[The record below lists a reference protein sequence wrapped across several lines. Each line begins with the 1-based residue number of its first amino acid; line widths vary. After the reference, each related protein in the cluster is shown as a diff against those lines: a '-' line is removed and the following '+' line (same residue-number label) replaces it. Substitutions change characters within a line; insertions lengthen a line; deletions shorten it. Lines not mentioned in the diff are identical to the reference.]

1 MRFLQ
6 GIAGS
11 VPWGAI
17 PLFLVAYLQRVKGF
31 DLNGATTVFMFFGV
45 GNILGIVIGGF
56 IGGALYRRSPGRV
69 AVFSG
74 ITTLAGMVM
83 AVLLFRASWVEGYWL
98 IAALGLVTALMNSLT
113 GPNVKMMLMNVNVP
127 ENRGAIFSIFN
138 LTDSLGTGFGRFVGG
153 WLAQLFTIGP
163 AMTISSVFW
172 LPCGIFL
179 LALARLFPRDV
190 EGLRHNMR
198 NLADELAGKASMA
211 KSQPI

>member
-1 MRFLQ
+1 MSEDALKELVEQGFVYPRSIKLSDYKRLFTIPTNLLLFLQ

-17 PLFLVAYLQRVKGF
+17 PLFLVVYLQRVKGF

-69 AVFSG
+69 GVAY
-74 ITTLAGMVM
+74 
-83 AVLLFRASWVEGYWL
+83 R
-98 IAALGLVTALMNSLT
+98 
-113 GPNVKMMLMNVNVP
+113 GPGPGDV
-127 ENRGAIFSIFN
+127 N

-179 LALARLFPRDV
+179 LILARLFPRDV
-190 EGLRHNMR
+190 DGLRQDMR